1 MLASPLRRAMQTAG
15 RGFSDLVDRDEGGEG
30 GGGEGGGGGGGA
42 GGGGGEEGAA
52 ASSGGGRDDAEGGA
66 ERAVRCSEAGM
77 SARRLL
83 EELGAPPSS
92 AGAAGGGRGGGGK
105 GRTVPF
111 MLLSG
116 LTEVGTAICDVG
128 RPVSELISDSLA
140 LDGPYWGTDAI
151 DTDHWERNFCQIAS
165 TVRLGCVRGGGGC

>member
-42 GGGGGEEGAA
+42 SGGEGKEGSTA

-92 AGAAGGGRGGGGK
+92 AGAAGGGGGGGK

-165 TVRLGCVRGGGGC
+165 TVRKVCVC